1 MLQPTLIL
9 NMNNLWKNF
18 PQEDYLKNPEQI
30 KRLQA
35 MKGAYYQKKYSERDI
50 GKLLSDLS
58 EVAIQLENPELL
70 HYVHNFKRAMQENM
84 N

>member
-1 MLQPTLIL
+1 
-9 NMNNLWKNF
+9 
-18 PQEDYLKNPEQI
+18 
-30 KRLQA
+30 